1 VAAAHHGCVATD
13 CNTEDYDK
21 KLGHSFST
29 TYSQCGAW
37 VSSHCPSRGRAV
49 SRARKRR
56 EPGSKARAS
65 TASARGGPAQE
76 ASGMASALIIAK
88 KRQQREEFQQAI
100 TAQEEGTN
108 LRTDKFST
116 LKPTRAFRC
125 VRAPP
130 AGHQLL
136 RCNTRQCR
144 AVGQRALHRRLTG
157 SICMHGVRGV
167 F

>member
-1 VAAAHHGCVATD
+1 MEQVPA
-13 CNTEDYDK
+13 
-21 KLGHSFST
+21 
-29 TYSQCGAW
+29 
-37 VSSHCPSRGRAV
+37 
-49 SRARKRR
+49 
-56 EPGSKARAS
+56 
-65 TASARGGPAQE
+65 GGPAKE

-116 LKPTRAFRC
+116 LKPTRALRC
-125 VRAPP
+125 VRASP

-144 AVGQRALHRRLTG
+144 AVGQRALPCRLTG
-157 SICMHGVRGV
+157 SVCVRGVRGVRGV
-167 F
+167 FYVSLIQFTLGSASSSCVRVGLRGVFGCVVRAGCAAMR

>member
-1 VAAAHHGCVATD
+1 VEQVPA
-13 CNTEDYDK
+13 
-21 KLGHSFST
+21 
-29 TYSQCGAW
+29 
-37 VSSHCPSRGRAV
+37 
-49 SRARKRR
+49 
-56 EPGSKARAS
+56 
-65 TASARGGPAQE
+65 GGPAKE

-116 LKPTRAFRC
+116 LKPTRSIRC

-136 RCNTRQCR
+136 RHNTRQCR
-144 AVGQRALHRRLTG
+144 AVGQRALPCRLTG
-157 SICMHGVRGV
+157 SVCVRGVRGI